1 MAILDSLK
9 GLFSRGRTIDDI
21 TLDELQREKI
31 RLDQDEAKLVR
42 QVEGLESQK
51 KQLFLR
57 GKDEV
62 SERQQ
67 MIVARKITEL
77 DAQARNLDRQL
88 QFISRQLRTINGFV
102 QLKENRRALRDSGL
116 ISVLGRIDLE
126 HLQKYVQDALVDG
139 VFQMKKFEDIMGR
152 LEDGQV
158 LDSELPE
165 EKGVLEIVSLMRQ
178 AKEAEASPE
187 GVEDSYRQMNQLL
200 TKDQAEGEAQ
210 LPA

>member
-42 QVEGLESQK
+42 HVEELESQK

-57 GKDEV
+57 GKDET

-88 QFISRQLRTINGFV
+88 QFISRQLRTINGFI

-126 HLQKYVQDALVDG
+126 RLQKYVQDALVDG
-139 VFQMKKFEDIMGR
+139 VFQMKKFEEIMGR
-152 LEDGQV
+152 LEDGQA

-200 TKDQAEGEAQ
+200 TKDQAEGEAE